1 MLYAQR
7 EEPIVHK
14 MKALIKKPSVKG
26 IINNKKVKK
35 RIYTQNLSI
44 RIPRGYECFKICY
57 KDINYDGI
65 SIFGLFNDYLSN
77 KIN

>member
-1 MLYAQR
+1 MIER
-7 EEPIVHK
+7 GVPIALK
-14 MKALIKKPSVKG
+14 MKTLIKKASLK
-26 IINNKKVKK
+26 IIVSNRKTKK

-44 RIPRGYECFKICY
+44 KIPRGYECFKNCY
-57 KDINYDGI
+57 KVTNYDGI